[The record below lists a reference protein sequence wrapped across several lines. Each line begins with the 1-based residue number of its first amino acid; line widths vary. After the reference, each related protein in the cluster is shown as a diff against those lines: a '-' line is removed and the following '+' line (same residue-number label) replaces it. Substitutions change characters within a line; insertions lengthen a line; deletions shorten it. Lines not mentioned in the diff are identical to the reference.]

1 MMQPVHKAKLEFE
14 WRYFQIVTG
23 ALKDYSLEVG

>member
-1 MMQPVHKAKLEFE
+1 MQPVHKAKLESE
-14 WRYFQIVTG
+14 KQYFQIVTG